1 MILTNLGRPYL
12 LFLTGRLLV
21 WAGGAI
27 AMVAL
32 PIAMWRAT
40 GDAAW
45 TAALT
50 AIETAPYLLFG
61 LPAGALADR
70 LPRRTVMGTTGI
82 AAACTIVALA
92 AFGTGSP
99 WLLIIASA
107 AASSLFVFSDAA
119 GFGLLPELVARRD
132 IATAV
137 GQSTAASTVI
147 TIAGPALAGML
158 VGLVDVRP
166 ALFLDAALVAAGS
179 LVLCAL
185 PRRPEVAADPTAH
198 AAAPTAAPAAATETA
213 QAGAATTR
221 RADTRSLRIE
231 IREGLAFLFSHRLV
245 RSLTL
250 LGIGNSLA
258 GGMLL
263 GLLVPVATA
272 RFSESGIGSD
282 TSQVGLAYSAL
293 GVGTLLATAALP
305 RLSRRVTP
313 GVVTVGGLFAVAAG
327 IAAWAL
333 TPHPLAG
340 LVILA
345 AYQAA
350 ASVVILNGITIR
362 HLATPEQLQARVNT
376 TARMIA
382 WGGQPLGAA
391 IAGALTAVLR
401 PEAILAIAAITV
413 AATALVAACGPLIA
427 AGREFHAREQEHT
440 ETAG

>member
-12 LFLTGRLLV
+12 LFLAGRLLV
-21 WAGGAI
+21 WTGGAI

-70 LPRRTVMGTTGI
+70 LPRRAVMGATGI
-82 AAACTIVALA
+82 AAACIIATLA

-158 VGLVDVRP
+158 VGLVDVRL

-185 PRRPEVAADPTAH
+185 PRRPEVAADPAAH
-198 AAAPTAAPAAATETA
+198 AAAPAVAPETA
-213 QAGAATTR
+213 QAGAATTQ
-221 RADTRSLRIE
+221 RADARSLRTE

-313 GVVTVGGLFAVAAG
+313 GVVTVGGLFSVAAG

-401 PEAILAIAAITV
+401 PEAILAIAATTV